1 MSVISNVKIYGLAE
15 SIFRSGYPMLN
26 KPPNESE
33 FKNEVSKIENDI
45 NNNNFENVHIKRA
58 ISLANTKGGGHN
70 QFLTGIIAQFDLS
83 FTNKA
88 WVEAERYTFLD
99 FVSSMSTM
107 HRIGSF
113 SINECCNEFVS
124 KDILKIVN
132 QLRTEYVLIDD
143 KDVERKKESYLKLL
157 YNLPS
162 GLVITAGMSTN
173 YRCLQN
179 IYQQR
184 KTHRLPDWKE
194 FCEEIKKFD
203 MAKELITNGE

>member
-1 MSVISNVKIYGLAE
+1 
-15 SIFRSGYPMLN
+15 
-26 KPPNESE
+26 
-33 FKNEVSKIENDI
+33 
-45 NNNNFENVHIKRA
+45 
-58 ISLANTKGGGHN
+58 
-70 QFLTGIIAQFDLS
+70 
-83 FTNKA
+83 
-88 WVEAERYTFLD
+88 
-99 FVSSMSTM
+99 M

>member
-1 MSVISNVKIYGLAE
+1 MEVISNIEIYGLAR

-26 KPPNESE
+26 KSPTETE
-33 FKNEVSKIENDI
+33 FKTEVSKIEKDI
-45 NNNNFENVHIKRA
+45 DINNFENVHIKRA
-58 ISLANTKGGGHN
+58 ISLANAKGGGHN

-124 KDILKIVN
+124 KDILRIVN